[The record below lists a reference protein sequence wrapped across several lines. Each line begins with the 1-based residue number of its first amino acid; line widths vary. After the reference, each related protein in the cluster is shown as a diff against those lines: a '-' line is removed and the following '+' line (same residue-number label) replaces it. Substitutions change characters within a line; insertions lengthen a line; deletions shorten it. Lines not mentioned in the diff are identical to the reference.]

1 MTVFTP
7 SKAIVDRMVEEG
19 LRGDL
24 EVDGRIY
31 GLVLD
36 IGGYHK
42 NVVTMAPSLHISR
55 DEMNLALKL
64 LDRVSASCHEKTE
77 CRGAQEPYPPGARVC
92 GSKWRAFPGLGKSR
106 LLAGCDDCLRWLSR
120 APGVV
125 WPRRD
130 GAADCHLLRVKR

>member
-1 MTVFTP
+1 
-7 SKAIVDRMVEEG
+7 MVEEG

-64 LDRVSASCHEKTE
+64 LDRVLH
-77 CRGAQEPYPPGARVC
+77 RVT
-92 GSKWRAFPGLGKSR
+92 KN
-106 LLAGCDDCLRWLSR
+106 
-120 APGVV
+120 
-125 WPRRD
+125 
-130 GAADCHLLRVKR
+130 